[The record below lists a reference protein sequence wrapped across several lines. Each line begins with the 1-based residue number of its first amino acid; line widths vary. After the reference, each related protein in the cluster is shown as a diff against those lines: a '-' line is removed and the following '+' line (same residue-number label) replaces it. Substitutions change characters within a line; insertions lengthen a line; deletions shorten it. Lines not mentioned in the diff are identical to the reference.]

1 MARRPTS
8 DELDLWRKV
17 VADTVPLSAERKRA
31 LLREADAADVPEI
44 MSKTASKGARKAHAS
59 GPRHHSRPQGDQA
72 LNLIKVPSA
81 LAEHD
86 PGKAP
91 GIDRRTALRIKRG
104 KQQIDGRIDL
114 HGMRQDEAHRALNAF
129 INGAYK
135 RGDRCVL
142 VITGKGSR
150 SGDGEREAGV
160 LRRMTPRWLTD
171 GSNKEKVLA
180 YSPAQPQHGG
190 SGALYVMLRRRRET
204 R

>member
-1 MARRPTS
+1 M
-8 DELDLWRKV
+8 LWRKV
-17 VADTVPLSAERKRA
+17 VADAEPLTPERRRA
-31 LLREADAADVPEI
+31 LEAATPNVPEI
-44 MSKTASKGARKAHAS
+44 LQKPAEKQAPAPAPA
-59 GPRHHSRPQGDQA
+59 PRHHSRPSGDPA
-72 LNLIKVPSA
+72 LDRIKVPSA

-86 PGKAP
+86 PGRAP
-91 GIDRRTALRIKRG
+91 GIDRRTALKIKRG

-142 VITGKGSR
+142 VITGKGTR
-150 SGDGEREAGV
+150 SADGDREAGV

-171 GSNKEKVLA
+171 GSNREKVLA

-190 SGALYVMLRRRRET
+190 SGALYVMLRRRKDRK
-204 R
+204 

>member
-1 MARRPTS
+1 MARRPTP

-17 VADTVPLSAERKRA
+17 VADAEPLTPER
-31 LLREADAADVPEI
+31 
-44 MSKTASKGARKAHAS
+44 RKALDAETPEVPQIMQKAAGKS
-59 GPRHHSRPQGDQA
+59 TKPKDGIAPRHHSRPNGDPA
-72 LNLIKVPSA
+72 LDRIKVPSA

-91 GIDRRTALRIKRG
+91 GIDRRTSLRIKRG

-190 SGALYVMLRRRRET
+190 SGALYVMLRRRRE
-204 R
+204 RK